1 MSPDTSFGTLESELI
16 KLADKH
22 FRTYRQ
28 AAYKDVKAYLELSK
42 GRLEDYARL
51 VETGQLTEA
60 DRAFLAAGLEEN
72 ALLYSLKESG
82 RTSAAMN
89 RFVSAMVELS
99 LQVLLA
105 CVVKN
110 GLQK

>member
-1 MSPDTSFGTLESELI
+1 MLDEYYESLQAELI
-16 KLADKH
+16 KLANKH

-28 AAYKDVKAYLELSK
+28 AAYKDVKAYLRLSK

-51 VETGQLTEA
+51 VQTGQLTET

-72 ALLYSLKESG
+72 ALLYALKESG
-82 RTSAAMN
+82 RKSAAMK

-99 LQVLLA
+99 LQLLVA
-105 CVVKN
+105 YIVKN
-110 GLQK
+110 GLKG

>member
-1 MSPDTSFGTLESELI
+1 MSLDGYYETLQVELI
-16 KLADKH
+16 KLANKH

-28 AAYKDVKAYLELSK
+28 AAYKDVKVYLTCSK

-51 VETGQLTEA
+51 VATGQLTEV

-72 ALLYSLKESG
+72 ALVYALKDSG
-82 RTSAAMN
+82 RTGAALK
-89 RFVSAMVELS
+89 RFVTAMVELS
-99 LQVLLA
+99 VQLLLVYVL
-105 CVVKN
+105 KN